1 MQASSMPGLGA
12 QQLSPVSKVPGAA
25 QMTTP
30 GWCWGLGA
38 IKMLAGGHYG
48 WSANSDLILV

>member
-1 MQASSMPGLGA
+1 MPGLGA

>member
-1 MQASSMPGLGA
+1 MPGLGA
-12 QQLSPVSKVPGAA
+12 QRRSPVSKAPGAA

-48 WSANSDLILV
+48 WSADALILV